1 MWLIASV
8 AIAAG
13 AEGVLVGTEPS
24 ETTFLPILLLLQDD
38 RCNDYS
44 VGRHN
49 APQTTVVRDRE
60 PASQVGNG
68 SPDKNCGT
76 FHETLHQSD
85 AEREAHAAGD

>member
-13 AEGVLVGTEPS
+13 AEGVVVGTEPS

-49 APQTTVVRDRE
+49 APQ
-60 PASQVGNG
+60 N
-68 SPDKNCGT
+68 NCRKRPRAC
-76 FHETLHQSD
+76 F
-85 AEREAHAAGD
+85 AGWKWLS